1 MEYLPY
7 KIIIIWCINCII
19 WMLHIVYMQSIE
31 HSRYVAHISANVRG
45 NVLDIN
51 FVFIDG

>member
-1 MEYLPY
+1 MEHLPY
-7 KIIIIWCINCII
+7 KIIIIWYINCII
-19 WMLHIVYMQSIE
+19 WMFHIVSMQSIE

-45 NVLDIN
+45 NVLDTN